1 MNFKPLLKKEESIAE
16 DAEKI
21 IDAAYT
27 VHKILKNYSI
37 IFVSSCLRAFVA
49 EYLHIKYKITGV
61 ANGKNRCFL

>member
-37 IFVSSCLRAFVA
+37 IFVSSCFVA
-49 EYLHIKYKITGV
+49 EYLRIKYKITGA